1 MSWKD
6 YIKENM
12 FPLFTCAGCTHGTVT
27 NAFARV
33 ADELKLDKDKTV
45 IVCAIGCAGRIPT
58 FLDFPVLR
66 VTHGRA
72 LAFATGIKLSHPE
85 MKVVALMGDGD
96 ALAIGGNH
104 FIHAARR
111 NIDIAAIVSRNE
123 IYGMTGGQYAP
134 TTPPG
139 ARATTAPYG
148 MLEPAFDTCK
158 MAAGAGATY
167 VARTDAYHVQHLQR
181 TLKAA
186 LEHKG
191 FAVVEVLT
199 SCPTQFGRRNK
210 VADPAKMLERI
221 KALTVTQAQAE
232 RMTPEELEGKF
243 VIGEFVNTSRPELT
257 EIYARAFAGMG
268 V

>member
-1 MSWKD
+1 
-6 YIKENM
+6 
-12 FPLFTCAGCTHGTVT
+12 
-27 NAFARV
+27 
-33 ADELKLDKDKTV
+33 
-45 IVCAIGCAGRIPT
+45 
-58 FLDFPVLR
+58 
-66 VTHGRA
+66 
-72 LAFATGIKLSHPE
+72 
-85 MKVVALMGDGD
+85 
-96 ALAIGGNH
+96 
-104 FIHAARR
+104 
-111 NIDIAAIVSRNE
+111 
-123 IYGMTGGQYAP
+123 
-134 TTPPG
+134 
-139 ARATTAPYG
+139 